1 MHPLPLEFEYE
12 IQKAAK
18 ILISPVDIN
27 LLNLLS
33 KTPAKQSWNDKFTY
47 LEFLGKI
54 IIRKKERQ
62 KFLIEINPSSIV
74 YPLILQSNYKHRKEC
89 VFLDFD

>member
-18 ILISPVDIN
+18 ILISPVELN

-33 KTPAKQSWNDKFTY
+33 ETSVRQSWNKKFFY

-54 IIRKKERQ
+54 IIRKVERQ

-74 YPLILQSNYKHRKEC
+74 
-89 VFLDFD
+89 

>member
-1 MHPLPLEFEYE
+1 MFSVHPLPLEFEYE
-12 IQKAAK
+12 VQKAGK
-18 ILISPVDIN
+18 ILISPVDQN

-33 KTPAKQSWNDKFTY
+33 KTPAKQSWNKKFSF

-54 IIRKKERQ
+54 IIRKTDRQ

-74 YPLILQSNYKHRKEC
+74 
-89 VFLDFD
+89 

>member
-18 ILISPVDIN
+18 ILISPVDLS

-33 KTPAKQSWNDKFTY
+33 GTTSRQAWNKQFSY
-47 LEFLGKI
+47 LEFLGKVVL
-54 IIRKKERQ
+54 RKVARQ
-62 KFLIEINPSSIV
+62 KFLIEVEPSLLV
-74 YPLILQSNYKHRKEC
+74 
-89 VFLDFD
+89 

>member
-1 MHPLPLEFEYE
+1 VHPLPLEFEYE

-33 KTPAKQSWNDKFTY
+33 KTPAKQSWNKKFSY

-54 IIRKKERQ
+54 IIRKMERQ

-74 YPLILQSNYKHRKEC
+74 
-89 VFLDFD
+89 